1 MGQVRARKL
10 SEMRVPKK
18 QANPI
23 DIQVGN
29 RVRIRRMLIGMS
41 QERLGDL
48 LGLTF
53 QQVQKYEKGVNRI
66 GAGRLFEVAR
76 ILNVPIDFFY
86 EGLGGAAGQ
95 PGMGDSESAP
105 VMEFVSSGEG
115 LQLSLAFMK
124 IKDAKVRK
132 RVLDLVK
139 SLAEEEEQKKRAAER
154 INKLRNLSFNMNSAE
169 ANGEYD
175 NVPAYVRR
183 NMELFGNTL
192 TSVEQFYSKYTVK
205 KDENDE
211 TQISTINT
219 FLDGK
224 KPD

>member
-1 MGQVRARKL
+1 MGQVPARQT
-10 SEMRVPKK
+10 SETPVSIAAKK

-66 GAGRLFEVAR
+66 GAGRLFEVSR
-76 ILNVPIDFFY
+76 ILNVPVDFFY
-86 EGLGGAAGQ
+86 EGVNDAGQ
-95 PGMGDSESAP
+95 GANETDGAP
-105 VMEFVSSGEG
+105 VMDFVSSGEG
-115 LQLSLAFMK
+115 LHLSLAFMK

-139 SLAEEEEQKKRAAER
+139 SLAEEESQK
-154 INKLRNLSFNMNSAE
+154 
-169 ANGEYD
+169 
-175 NVPAYVRR
+175 V
-183 NMELFGNTL
+183 
-192 TSVEQFYSKYTVK
+192 
-205 KDENDE
+205 
-211 TQISTINT
+211 
-219 FLDGK
+219 
-224 KPD
+224 

>member
-1 MGQVRARKL
+1 M
-10 SEMRVPKK
+10 PKK
-18 QANPI
+18 QANPV
-23 DIQVGN
+23 DMQVGN

-66 GAGRLFEVAR
+66 GAGRLYEVSR

-86 EGLGGAAGQ
+86 EGLGGMNQ
-95 PGMGDSESAP
+95 PGAGETEATAPP

-124 IKDAKVRK
+124 IKDTKVRK

-139 SLAEEEEQKKRAAER
+139 SLAEEEEQK
-154 INKLRNLSFNMNSAE
+154 S
-169 ANGEYD
+169 
-175 NVPAYVRR
+175 
-183 NMELFGNTL
+183 
-192 TSVEQFYSKYTVK
+192 
-205 KDENDE
+205 
-211 TQISTINT
+211 
-219 FLDGK
+219 
-224 KPD
+224 

>member
-1 MGQVRARKL
+1 LFQLRDRWGKFRPAKEYL
-10 SEMRVPKK
+10 SIMPKK

-23 DIQVGN
+23 DVQVGN

-86 EGLGGAAGQ
+86 EGLSTTSQ
-95 PGMGDSESAP
+95 PGMGEADVAAPP
-105 VMEFVSSGEG
+105 VMEFISSGEG

-124 IKDAKVRK
+124 IKDTKVRK

-139 SLAEEEEQKKRAAER
+139 SLAEEEEQK
-154 INKLRNLSFNMNSAE
+154 S
-169 ANGEYD
+169 
-175 NVPAYVRR
+175 
-183 NMELFGNTL
+183 
-192 TSVEQFYSKYTVK
+192 
-205 KDENDE
+205 
-211 TQISTINT
+211 
-219 FLDGK
+219 
-224 KPD
+224 

>member
-1 MGQVRARKL
+1 
-10 SEMRVPKK
+10 VPKK
-18 QANPI
+18 QTNPI

-66 GAGRLFEVAR
+66 GAGRLFEVSR
-76 ILNVPIDFFY
+76 ILNVPVDFFY
-86 EGLGGAAGQ
+86 EVVAAQLAGEEQ
-95 PGMGDSESAP
+95 QGVP

-124 IKDAKVRK
+124 IKDTKVRK

-139 SLAEEEEQKKRAAER
+139 SLAEEEEQK
-154 INKLRNLSFNMNSAE
+154 N
-169 ANGEYD
+169 
-175 NVPAYVRR
+175 
-183 NMELFGNTL
+183 
-192 TSVEQFYSKYTVK
+192 
-205 KDENDE
+205 
-211 TQISTINT
+211 
-219 FLDGK
+219 
-224 KPD
+224 